1 MNCRCCGLATSLI
14 RNKIHNFTHCSKASI
29 YLNQFRVKFDC
40 QFKPLKSSVLKCCYD
55 ILIINMLVM
64 YNKFVFEISVEFS
77 IVSSGTWLRP
87 YDCVKC
93 LTLTFQSQNSS
104 KVNGVLIVPFLSAFY
119 QGLVTFFFVCMFL
132 FYLFFFLCVFLL
144 EEDKWQI

>member
-1 MNCRCCGLATSLI
+1 
-14 RNKIHNFTHCSKASI
+14 
-29 YLNQFRVKFDC
+29 
-40 QFKPLKSSVLKCCYD
+40 
-55 ILIINMLVM
+55 M

-132 FYLFFFLCVFLL
+132 FYLFFFLCVF
-144 EEDKWQI
+144 